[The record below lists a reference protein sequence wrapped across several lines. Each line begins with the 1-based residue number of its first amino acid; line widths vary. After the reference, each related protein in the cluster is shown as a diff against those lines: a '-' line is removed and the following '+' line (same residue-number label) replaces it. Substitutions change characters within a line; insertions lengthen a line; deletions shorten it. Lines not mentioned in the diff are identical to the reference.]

1 MCYMFSKCLMD
12 GAIFGLP
19 SNLFKLRNCLVTNVP
34 LLLDVSDVDVFHVAV
49 L

>member
-1 MCYMFSKCLMD
+1 MFSKCLM
-12 GAIFGLP
+12 GGVIFGWP
-19 SNLFKLRNCLVTNVP
+19 SILFELRNCLVTNVL